1 MESLEASGKT
11 VEEAVESALQ
21 QMGCLREEVEVT
33 VLNKGKSGFLG
44 LGSEEA
50 RVLVTPVHTA
60 TDPDKVTETDPD
72 KVAEIAREVLER
84 LLDLMETP
92 GRVEVNSVASGG
104 TEPQMPCVTLNIKG
118 EDLGILIG
126 RRGQTLA
133 SLQHIVRLVVA
144 RRLRCR
150 ADLVVDVEEYKERHF
165 QSLRTLATQMAQK
178 VDSSGQSI
186 TLEPMPANERRII
199 HLALADHPA
208 VITQSTGDRDI
219 RKVVITPKSR
229 QRLIS

>member
-11 VEEAVESALQ
+11 VEEAVETALQ
-21 QMGCLREEVEVT
+21 QMGYLREEVEVT
-33 VLNKGKSGFLG
+33 VLSKGKSGFLG

-50 RVLVTPVHTA
+50 RVLVTPVHTTTP
-60 TDPDKVTETDPD
+60 TDPDKVT
-72 KVAEIAREVLER
+72 EIAREVLER

-92 GRVEVNSVASGG
+92 GRVEVNSVASVS
-104 TEPQMPCVTLNIKG
+104 TEAQLPSVTLNIRG

-133 SLQHIVRLVVA
+133 SLQHIVRLIVA

-165 QSLRTLATQMAQK
+165 QSLRTLATRMAQK
-178 VDSSGQSI
+178 VESSGQSI
-186 TLEPMPANERRII
+186 TLEPMPANERR
-199 HLALADHPA
+199 
-208 VITQSTGDRDI
+208 R
-219 RKVVITPKSR
+219 
-229 QRLIS
+229 

>member
-11 VEEAVESALQ
+11 VEEAVETALQ
-21 QMGCLREEVEVT
+21 QMGYLREEVEVT
-33 VLNKGKSGFLG
+33 VLSKGKSGFLG

-50 RVLVTPVHTA
+50 RVLVTPVHTTTP
-60 TDPDKVTETDPD
+60 TDPDKVT
-72 KVAEIAREVLER
+72 EIAREVLER

-92 GRVEVNSVASGG
+92 GRVEVNSVASVS
-104 TEPQMPCVTLNIKG
+104 TEAQLPSVTLNIRG

-133 SLQHIVRLVVA
+133 SLQHIVRLIVA

-165 QSLRTLATQMAQK
+165 QSLRTLATRMAQK
-178 VDSSGQSI
+178 VESSGQSI
-186 TLEPMPANERRII
+186 TLEPMPANERRIV

-219 RKVVITPKSR
+219 RKVVIIPKSR
-229 QRLIS
+229 QRPSI

>member
-1 MESLEASGKT
+1 MESLEASGRT

-33 VLNKGKSGFLG
+33 VLSKGKSGFLG

-50 RVLVTPVHTA
+50 RVLVTPVHTT
-60 TDPDKVTETDPD
+60 TDPDKVT
-72 KVAEIAREVLER
+72 EIAREVLER
-84 LLDLMETP
+84 LLELMETP
-92 GRVEVNSVASGG
+92 GRVEVNSVASSG
-104 TEPQMPCVTLNIKG
+104 TEAQLPSVTLNIRG

-133 SLQHIVRLVVA
+133 SLQHIVRLIVA
-144 RRLRCR
+144 RRIRCR

-165 QSLRTLATQMAQK
+165 QSLRTLAARMAQK
-178 VDSSGQSI
+178 VESSGQSI
-186 TLEPMPANERRII
+186 TLEPMPANERRIV

-219 RKVVITPKSR
+219 RKVVIIPKSR
-229 QRLIS
+229 QRPSS